1 MKIVIAGAHEVGTHL
16 AKLLS
21 KEDMDVV
28 LMDGDSQ
35 RISQLTFLNLMTLV
49 GSPTSINALR
59 EAGVPRCDLFIAVTP
74 IESVNIHACILAA
87 NLGARRTLARVDN
100 YEMQKPESADFYRR
114 IGISRLIYPEML
126 GGEAIAAAIC
136 RPWARQ
142 SVELCDGH
150 LLLLG
155 VKVREGAPIVGQQ
168 LMEIGRLHHES
179 YHVAAIKRGDELIIP
194 TGQDSICEGDLI
206 YFITT
211 PDRADVVRM
220 TCGKKE
226 RHLHRAIIMGGNRL
240 GVQTCYYLP
249 SNFDIVFIEED
260 HTRAD
265 YVMEKIPRARVVRG
279 QKGDIETLNDLNI
292 GENDAFVALGPSA
305 DSNILSCLTAKK
317 LGVGKTVAEVS
328 DIEQISMAQ
337 NLNIGSTVNKKLL
350 TASFIHQLLL
360 DADKT
365 NAKCFSLVDAE
376 VADLTVQPGSALT
389 KAPVMQLKLP
399 KGITFGGMVR
409 DGKGQTVTGQTQLQ
423 PGDHVVVVCM
433 NERINKVESLFV

>member
-1 MKIVIAGAHEVGTHL
+1 MKIVIAGAYEVGTHL

-28 LMDGDSQ
+28 LMDADSQ

-59 EAGVPRCDLFIAVTP
+59 EAGVPHCDLFIAVTP
-74 IESVNIHACILAA
+74 IESVNVHACILAA

-114 IGISRLIYPEML
+114 IGISRLVYPEML

-168 LMEIGRLHHES
+168 LMEIGRLHHDS
-179 YHVAAIKRGDELIIP
+179 YHVAAVKRGDELIIP
-194 TGQDSICEGDLI
+194 TGQDRICDGDLI

-211 PDRADVVRM
+211 PERADVVRM

-226 RHLHRAIIMGGNRL
+226 RHLRRAIILGGNRL

-249 SNFDIVFIEED
+249 NTYDIVFIEGD
-260 HTRAD
+260 PVQAD
-265 YVMEKIPRARVVRG
+265 YVMEKVPRARVVRG

-292 GENDAFVALGPSA
+292 GEHDAFVALGPNA

-317 LGVGKTVAEVS
+317 LGVGKTVVEVS

-337 NLNIGSTVNKKLL
+337 NLNIGSTCNKKLL

-376 VADLTVQPGSALT
+376 VADLIVQPGSAIT
-389 KAPVMQLKLP
+389 KAPVMQLKIP

>member
-1 MKIVIAGAHEVGTHL
+1 MKIVIAGAYEVGTHL

-28 LMDGDSQ
+28 LMDADSQ

-59 EAGVPRCDLFIAVTP
+59 EAGVPHCDLFIAVTP
-74 IESVNIHACILAA
+74 IESVNVHACILAA

-114 IGISRLIYPEML
+114 IGISRLVYPEML

-168 LMEIGRLHHES
+168 LMEIGRLHHDS
-179 YHVAAIKRGDELIIP
+179 YHVAAVKRGDELIIP
-194 TGQDSICEGDLI
+194 TGQDRICDGDLI

-211 PDRADVVRM
+211 PERADVVRM

-226 RHLHRAIIMGGNRL
+226 RHLRRAIILGGNRL

-249 SNFDIVFIEED
+249 NTYDIVFIEGD
-260 HTRAD
+260 PTQAD
-265 YVMEKIPRARVVRG
+265 YVMEKVPRARVVCG

-292 GENDAFVALGPSA
+292 GEHDAFVALGSNA

-317 LGVGKTVAEVS
+317 LGVGKTVVEVS

-337 NLNIGSTVNKKLL
+337 NLNIGSTCNKKLL

-376 VADLTVQPGSALT
+376 VADLIVQPGSAIT
-389 KAPVMQLKLP
+389 KAPVMQLKIP